1 MNEKKDIEKKVEDN
15 PGDAGALS
23 ELAYFYADRGEL
35 GKAIGTYEK
44 LVEIDPDNAE
54 AFYNLGVAYG
64 RLALEDIAV
73 EILWEDKTD
82 EEDYLENAVK
92 NYLRSLEIDPANIH
106 ARNNLG
112 LLYKAMDWPDK
123 AAEEFELSL
132 KTEPDQPEIRKLLDE
147 VR

>member
-82 EEDYLENAVK
+82 EED
-92 NYLRSLEIDPANIH
+92 P
-106 ARNNLG
+106 
-112 LLYKAMDWPDK
+112 
-123 AAEEFELSL
+123 
-132 KTEPDQPEIRKLLDE
+132 
-147 VR
+147 